1 MRARIHHD
9 DAVPVPKQ
17 ELGMAEIAAAIVGDA
32 MKEQNPVAAWRRGND
47 FPAAKFD
54 AVTRPHGEVRLARGS
69 SREHLV
75 RLREAL
81 RIQVLGVQHPGA
93 DGIANESGGDWQ

>member
-1 MRARIHHD
+1 M
-9 DAVPVPKQ
+9 PKQ

-47 FPAAKFD
+47 LPAAKFD
-54 AVTRPHGEVRLARGS
+54 AVTRADREIRLACAS

-75 RLREAL
+75 CLRDAL
-81 RIQVLGVQHPGA
+81 RIQVCRMPGPIVWPMKPA
-93 DGIANESGGDWQ
+93 ATGKRARIAIAR